1 MYINIYIYIFIWFS
15 PAGPPLSPQ
24 ITLPTRPPCGG
35 GVGFTVGMGS
45 PRPPCGVAWGL
56 LFVDGVNSIII
67 ITTNS
72 KSLQTNENL
81 ENQGTPQ

>member
-1 MYINIYIYIFIWFS
+1 MSQGSGWAPS
-15 PAGPPLSPQ
+15 MGMGHPGRTPPMGPP
-24 ITLPTRPPCGG
+24 RPPCGG

-56 LFVDGVNSIII
+56 FFVDGVNSIII